1 MFIITAKV
9 RKGRIVAVAAAAA
22 VVCGVLVA
30 AAGLLGGRGA
40 AASAAVSPKGVRTNE
55 DRIAYLES
63 YGWSVSS
70 DPIAVEELIIPE
82 QFDETYSQYLELQAS
97 QGFDLTDYCGKR
109 VKRYTYEITN
119 YPTGESGIQAGLLVY
134 KSTVIGGDVLS
145 AQLGG
150 FIHGLEMPAWSE
162 GQGCAP
168 LEWVP
173 NHRTPRFS
181 VFNTA
186 DFCRPGRGIS
196 AGGSRPQQTRWT
208 RGRLPPSPVC

>member
-40 AASAAVSPKGVRTNE
+40 AASGLPSPKGVKSNE
-55 DRIAYLES
+55 DRVAYLEG
-63 YGWSVSS
+63 YGWQVLEE
-70 DPIAVEELIIPE
+70 PLATEELLIPE
-82 QFDETYSQYLELQAS
+82 EMDESYDDYLSLQAS

-150 FIHGLEMPAWSE
+150 FIHGLEMPA
-162 GQGCAP
+162 
-168 LEWVP
+168 
-173 NHRTPRFS
+173 
-181 VFNTA
+181 
-186 DFCRPGRGIS
+186 
-196 AGGSRPQQTRWT
+196 
-208 RGRLPPSPVC
+208 